1 MHAYFGLV
9 KLLFIIIIKT
19 ILFVVVVGAVAVNV
33 IIIII
38 IIIIIITLRVGFE
51 SNLINSAV
59 RKKEKYLN
67 LIKEMSR
74 NYRCV

>member
-9 KLLFIIIIKT
+9 KLLFIIIIKI

-33 IIIII
+33 I

>member
-9 KLLFIIIIKT
+9 KLLFIIIIKI

-33 IIIII
+33 II

>member
-33 IIIII
+33 IIII

>member
-9 KLLFIIIIKT
+9 KLLFIIIIKI
-19 ILFVVVVGAVAVNV
+19 ILFVVVVGAVAVAV
-33 IIIII
+33 IIV
-38 IIIIIITLRVGFE
+38 IIITLTVGFE

-59 RKKEKYLN
+59 RKNEKYLN

>member
-33 IIIII
+33 II

>member
-9 KLLFIIIIKT
+9 KLLFIIIIKI

-33 IIIII
+33 III

>member
-1 MHAYFGLV
+1 MHAYFGLI
-9 KLLFIIIIKT
+9 KLLFIIIIKI

-33 IIIII
+33 II

>member
-9 KLLFIIIIKT
+9 KLLFILIIKI

-33 IIIII
+33 II

>member
-9 KLLFIIIIKT
+9 KLLFIIIIKI

-33 IIIII
+33 IIII

>member
-9 KLLFIIIIKT
+9 KLLFIIIIKI

-38 IIIIIITLRVGFE
+38 ITLRAGFE

>member
-1 MHAYFGLV
+1 MHAYFGLI
-9 KLLFIIIIKT
+9 KLLFIIIIKI

-33 IIIII
+33 I